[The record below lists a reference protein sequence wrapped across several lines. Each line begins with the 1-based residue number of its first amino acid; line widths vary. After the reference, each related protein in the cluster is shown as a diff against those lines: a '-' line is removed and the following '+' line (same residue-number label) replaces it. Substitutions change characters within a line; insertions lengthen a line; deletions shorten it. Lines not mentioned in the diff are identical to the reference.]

1 MCCQGWLTGEAW
13 GHRFSPGKPCGWLGG
28 SGCTIYEHRPANP
41 CQSFLCEWKRQPA
54 IPDSLRPDRAGVIMV
69 ARVQDAHQYV
79 LVIESRGSV
88 SDLVHTWARTYSNAQ
103 VVNIVVPAAG
113 GVRVYS
119 RDPKF
124 HDVIGQVYTVI
135 TG

>member
-13 GHRFSPGKPCGWLGG
+13 GHRFSPGKPCGWLSG

-69 ARVQDAHQYV
+69 NRVQGIHEYIR
-79 LVIESRGSV
+79 VIESRGPV
-88 SDLVHTWARTYSNAQ
+88 PDHIHEWAQQHSAQ
-103 VVNIVVPAAG
+103 HGVNIVVPVAG
-113 GVRVYS
+113 GVRVYTTHDDFR
-119 RDPKF
+119 RD
-124 HDVIGQVYTVI
+124 IAATYTVI
-135 TG
+135 A